1 MLEQLLISASFY
13 IPELLSILL
22 MCFLLMAE
30 ASHSMEN
37 EHGSRDKI
45 YGLAIIGLI
54 VILGACVMNFS
65 KAPTSVFYNAVI
77 IDPFSTLVKIIMVLG
92 TIGSIFLSRSSKDI
106 YTNLKSEFAI
116 MSVGVLIGGM
126 LLASANN
133 MLTLYLGI
141 ETLSILSYVMSSLKR
156 DDATSAEAGIK
167 YALYGGLTA
176 GVMLFGM
183 SHIYGQLGTIQFA
196 EMVPKLSALEGQ
208 SFVVLMISFLM
219 FFAGIGY
226 KISCFPFH
234 MWSPDVYQGAPI
246 PVTSFFSIV
255 PKMAGIAVLIRVSM
269 IFFGTGSAIAVTWI
283 GLLHVIAAMTMT
295 VGNVTAIGQSS
306 VKRLLAFSSIGHV
319 GVMMLGVVVL
329 NEVGVQ
335 AILFYGITYMFMTLA
350 AFYITSHLSDMYG
363 TDTQDV
369 FKGLIYKH
377 PLMAIVMV
385 GVLFSL
391 AGVPP
396 FSGFV
401 AKFNIF
407 SVIIEKKY
415 YGLAI
420 IAALNSVISLYYYM
434 KLAKTIIFGEA
445 DSEEKVPG
453 FTGMNQTI
461 IFVMFVPVLV
471 LGVFWESIMNIS
483 GYAKIFI
490 R

>member
-1 MLEQLLISASFY
+1 VLEQLLHSASFY

-30 ASHSMEN
+30 AANKE

-45 YGLAIIGLI
+45 YGLALVGLS
-54 VILGACVMNFS
+54 VILATLIFNFS
-65 KAPTSVFYNAVI
+65 KAGTAVFYNAVI

-92 TIGSIFLSRSSKDI
+92 TMGSIYLSRSSKDF

-116 MSVGVLIGGM
+116 MAVGVLVGGM

-156 DDATSAEAGIK
+156 DDATSTEAGMK

-196 EMVPKLSALEGQ
+196 EIITKLPMIQGD
-208 SFVVLMISFLM
+208 SFAVLMISFVM

-234 MWSPDVYQGAPI
+234 MWSPDVYQGSPI

-255 PKMAGIAVLIRVSM
+255 PKMAGLAVLVRVSI
-269 IFFGTGSAIAVTWI
+269 IFFGTGNTISVSWL
-283 GLLHVIAAMTMT
+283 GLMHVIAAMTMT

-319 GVMMLGVVVL
+319 GMMMLGVVVL

-335 AILFYGITYMFMTLA
+335 AILFYGIVYMFMTLA

-369 FKGLIYKH
+369 FRGLIYKH

-391 AGVPP
+391 AGLPP

-415 YGLAI
+415 YGIAL

-453 FTGMNQTI
+453 FTGFNQTI
-461 IFVMFVPVLV
+461 IFVMFVPVIL
-471 LGVFWESIMNIS
+471 LGVFWENIMNIS
-483 GYAKIFI
+483 GNASIFI

>member
-1 MLEQLLISASFY
+1 
-13 IPELLSILL
+13 
-22 MCFLLMAE
+22 MAE
-30 ASHSMEN
+30 AANKE

-45 YGLAIIGLI
+45 YGLALVGLS
-54 VILGACVMNFS
+54 VILATLVFNFS
-65 KAPTSVFYNAVI
+65 KGGTAVFYNAVI

-92 TIGSIFLSRSSKDI
+92 TMGSIYLSRSSKDI

-116 MSVGVLIGGM
+116 MAVGVLVGGM

-156 DDATSAEAGIK
+156 DDATSTEAGMK

-196 EMVPKLSALEGQ
+196 EIITKLPMIQGD
-208 SFVVLMISFLM
+208 SFAVLMISFVM

-234 MWSPDVYQGAPI
+234 MWSPDVYQGSPI

-255 PKMAGIAVLIRVSM
+255 PKMAGLAVLVRVSI
-269 IFFGTGSAIAVTWI
+269 IFFGTGNTISVSWL
-283 GLLHVIAAMTMT
+283 GLMHVIAAMTMT

-319 GVMMLGVVVL
+319 GMMMLGVVVL

-335 AILFYGITYMFMTLA
+335 AILFYGIVYMFMTLA

-369 FKGLIYKH
+369 FRGLIYKH

-391 AGVPP
+391 AGLPP

-415 YGLAI
+415 YGIAL

-453 FTGMNQTI
+453 FTGLNQTI
-461 IFVMFVPVLV
+461 IFVMFVPVIL
-471 LGVFWESIMNIS
+471 LGVFWENIMNIS
-483 GYAKIFI
+483 GNASIFI

>member
-1 MLEQLLISASFY
+1 VLEQLLHSASFY

-30 ASHSMEN
+30 SAHKD
-37 EHGSRDKI
+37 EHGSRDKV
-45 YGLAIIGLI
+45 YGLALTGL
-54 VILGACVMNFS
+54 VLILVSLVYNFT
-65 KAPTSVFYNAVI
+65 KAPTAVFYNAVI
-77 IDPFSTLVKIIMVLG
+77 IDPFSTLVKIIMVIG

-116 MSVGVLIGGM
+116 MSMGVLVGGM

-156 DDATSAEAGIK
+156 DDATSTEAGMK

-196 EMVPKLSALEGQ
+196 EIITKLPAIEGQ
-208 SFVVLMISFLM
+208 SFIVLMISFMM

-234 MWSPDVYQGAPI
+234 MWSPDVYQGSPI

-255 PKMAGIAVLIRVSM
+255 PKMAGMAVLVRVSM
-269 IFFGTGSAIAVTWI
+269 IFFGTGSAISVTWI

-319 GVMMLGVVVL
+319 GMMMLGVVVL
-329 NEVGVQ
+329 NDVGVQ
-335 AILFYGITYMFMTLA
+335 AILFYGIVYMFMTLA

-369 FKGLIYKH
+369 FRGLIYKH

-391 AGVPP
+391 AGLPP
-396 FSGFV
+396 FSGFI

-415 YGLAI
+415 YGIAL

-453 FTGMNQTI
+453 FTSFNQTI
-461 IFVMFVPVLV
+461 IFVMFIPVV
-471 LGVFWESIMNIS
+471 LLGIFWENIMTVS
-483 GYAKIFI
+483 GNAGIFI